1 MNKTQKVVRENLM
14 RLISNQIAS
23 CGKDHNERFYA
34 LQYAWDYVVVKPDKS
49 LIELPPSLAEV
60 VGV

>member
-1 MNKTQKVVRENLM
+1 MTSVDKREDLM

-23 CGKDHNERFYA
+23 CGKQRNERFYA
-34 LQYAWDYVVVKPDKS
+34 LQYAWDYVVIKPENS

-60 VGV
+60 IDA